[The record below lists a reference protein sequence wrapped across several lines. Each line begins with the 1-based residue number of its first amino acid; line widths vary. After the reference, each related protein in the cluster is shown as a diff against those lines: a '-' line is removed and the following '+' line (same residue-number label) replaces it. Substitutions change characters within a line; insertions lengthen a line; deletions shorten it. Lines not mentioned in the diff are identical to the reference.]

1 MEVVRI
7 TLRGLNVNILNI
19 NPRAIGRIR
28 VIATLRRRRE
38 EGCESARG
46 LLGMMAFLLLSFFF
60 LSEGGRRGW
69 WWLLVFVSSR

>member
-38 EGCESARG
+38 EGCESDLRVIGHDGFSFAV
-46 LLGMMAFLLLSFFF
+46 LFFFF
-60 LSEGGRRGW
+60 LREEGVGGGGG
-69 WWLLVFVSSR
+69 